1 MLSSSRL
8 GVLVLSLFALLAAG
22 CSGSSTSSMPGPTPS
37 PTPSP
42 AVVPS
47 NQVALVAHTPNSG
60 FNRLTVTVT
69 VCVPGTTNCH
79 DIPNIMVD
87 TGSVGLRL
95 QGFALPA
102 DLILPAKR
110 YLPDGGQLAE
120 CELFGGGD
128 AWGMVSLADIKI
140 GGAKASNMAV
150 HVISSDSARQPAECP
165 SGSSTSNGTLG
176 IGITETD
183 CANACIQPAYYGEK
197 LGWHHR
203 FFSCT
208 DTACKGIN
216 GAVDATYQ
224 LQNPTSILDGG
235 IYNGAV
241 LDLPAIPGD
250 VAAEVT
256 GTLTFGVNVNAASG
270 MSNPT
275 VATLNSSGEVT
286 TTFNGVTFDAS
297 YFDSGTQTYSI
308 GSTAFTP
315 CNSLDLYGPFCVAPV
330 QELTASITGGDGVAH
345 DVTFKVGGFPSTGIS
360 ALAADF
366 GNKTPN
372 FVWGAP
378 FFFGK
383 RVAIVRRGQSVS
395 GMKDSGPLYAWQP
408 TTLQ

>member
-1 MLSSSRL
+1 MLLRSRL
-8 GVLVLSLFALLAAG
+8 SAFFLSLFFVVAAG
-22 CSGSSTSSMPGPTPS
+22 CSGSPSSSVPNPTPAPS
-37 PTPSP
+37 PSP
-42 AVVPS
+42 AVIPS
-47 NQVALVAHTPNSG
+47 NQVALIAHTPNSG

-69 VCVPGTTNCH
+69 VCVPGTTNCY

-87 TGSVGLRL
+87 TGSVGLRI

-102 DLILPAKR
+102 DFILPAKR

-128 AWGMVSLADIKI
+128 AWGTVSLADVKI
-140 GGAKASNMAV
+140 GGTKASNMAV
-150 HVISSDSARQPAECP
+150 HVIASDAVRQPSECP
-165 SGSSTSNGTLG
+165 SGGSTSNGTLG
-176 IGITETD
+176 IGIAETD
-183 CANACIQPAYYGEK
+183 CANACIQPAYYGKE

-208 DTACKGIN
+208 ATTCTGIN
-216 GAVDATYQ
+216 GPVDTAYQ

-235 IYNGAV
+235 IYNGAI

-256 GTLTFGVNVNAASG
+256 GTLTFGVNVNSASS
-270 MSNPT
+270 MSTTTIVP
-275 VATLNSSGEVT
+275 LNSLGEMT
-286 TTFNGVTFDAS
+286 TTFAGMTFNAS

-308 GSTAFTP
+308 GSTVFTP
-315 CNSLDLYGPFCVAPV
+315 CNHLQSSFCVSPA
-330 QELTASITGGDGVAH
+330 QDFHASITGSNGVAY
-345 DVTFKVGGFPSTGIS
+345 TAPFRVGSYPSTGIS
-360 ALAADF
+360 AVAADY
-366 GNKTPN
+366 GAATPN

-383 RVAIVRRGQSVS
+383 RVAVVRQGQSVS
-395 GMKDSGPLYAWQP
+395 GMTQAGPLYAWQP